1 MSRMDHGSGLF
12 VGHSRHGPLGRA
24 MATTVRDVMRAPL
37 PGVESTD
44 PVVAA
49 ARRLRAHAVPAVPVC
64 GTAGEF
70 LGMLTSADI
79 IDRCVADGRD
89 PRTMTCGSLIEGSPV
104 VVTPD
109 EEFGSR
115 VLGLVLAQPF
125 PMLPVVAANGRLI
138 GMLTV
143 DDIAGHLLEGDHAE
157 ESSLE
162 PEDRWLTDDRWLSDD
177 RLRSDEDAF
186 RGQTAFRRQTAVRR
200 KIAVR

>member
-1 MSRMDHGSGLF
+1 MSRIDHGSGLF

-70 LGMLTSADI
+70 LGMLTAADI

-143 DDIAGHLLEGDHAE
+143 DDIAGHLLEGDRAE

-162 PEDRWLTDDRWLSDD
+162 PEDRWLTDDRWLADD
-177 RLRSDEDAF
+177 RLRSDEGLRSDDKL
-186 RGQTAFRRQTAVRR
+186 RSDDRWHPDGG
-200 KIAVR
+200 

>member
-1 MSRMDHGSGLF
+1 MSRIDHGSGLF

-49 ARRLRAHAVPAVPVC
+49 ARRLRAHALPAVPVC

-162 PEDRWLTDDRWLSDD
+162 PEDRWLSDDRWLTDD
-177 RLRSDEDAF
+177 RLRSDEGLRSDDKL
-186 RGQTAFRRQTAVRR
+186 RSDDRWHPDGG
-200 KIAVR
+200 

>member
-1 MSRMDHGSGLF
+1 MDHTSGLF
-12 VGHSRHGPLGRA
+12 VAHSFDGPTGRA

-49 ARRLRAHAVPAVPVC
+49 ARRLRAHAAVAVPVC
-64 GTAGEF
+64 GPNGEF

-89 PRTMTCGSLIEGSPV
+89 PRTMQCGSLIAGTPV
-104 VVTPD
+104 VVAPD

-115 VLGLVLAQPF
+115 VLGLVLAQPI
-125 PMLPVVAANGRLI
+125 PMLPVVTVGGRLV

-143 DDIAGHLLEGDHAE
+143 DDIAGHLLEGDPADDN
-157 ESSLE
+157 SLE
-162 PEDRWLTDDRWLSDD
+162 PDDGMAPGNRFPVDDRWHAD
-177 RLRSDEDAF
+177 
-186 RGQTAFRRQTAVRR
+186 GG
-200 KIAVR
+200 